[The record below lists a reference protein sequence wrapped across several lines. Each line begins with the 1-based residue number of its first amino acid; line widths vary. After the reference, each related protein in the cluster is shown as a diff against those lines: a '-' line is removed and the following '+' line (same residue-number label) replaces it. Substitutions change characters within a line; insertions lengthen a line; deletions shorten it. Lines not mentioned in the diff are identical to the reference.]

1 MFRNNRRFIL
11 AIIAFAFAFAFGVD
25 VLGKDILTKKSSSI
39 LHACD
44 KFNKDLI
51 PLPIDMEY
59 ESKNTALLIG
69 INQIKY
75 DFSLNLIN
83 ENNHGNDVTFFKQF
97 IDDFSTN
104 EYKKIYSILDN
115 KKNISQQYVKDHIA
129 FLNRVLSGNNRL
141 KLLSQVCQ
149 GDHRTFFLSINANG
163 EKKIISFRFSLRNDG
178 FRYVIDQRFY
188 LDKLLKKVYKFSQ
201 NYNQLPMSTMGKNIG
216 HAYQIFE
223 GKYSFQIIANGKRYN
238 SVKINKKPLNQAED
252 LLDKAVAAYSEIY
265 LLLAKNQ
272 KNSFYANLSDGSS
285 RKAKDWLEA
294 LPFDENYR
302 LANSILSREIIHVI
316 DATPFVIIFYSDT
329 QHGGIIRH
337 EYMVESPNSKFG
349 FLLTNFYYQ
358 DTLDDIFNSQS
369 MFHHNF
375 AFKN

>member
-1 MFRNNRRFIL
+1 MLRNYSIIL
-11 AIIAFAFAFAFGVD
+11 MILAFGVD
-25 VLGKDILTKKSSSI
+25 VLGKDILTINSPSLVQS
-39 LHACD
+39 CD
-44 KFNKDLI
+44 KFKKVLI

-59 ESKNTALLIG
+59 ETKNTALHIG
-69 INQIKY
+69 VNQIKY

-83 ENNHGNDVTFFKQF
+83 ENDHGNDVTFFKQF

-115 KKNISQQYVKDHIA
+115 KKNISQQYVKDQIA
-129 FLNRVLSGNNRL
+129 FFNRVLSGNNRL

-149 GDHRTFFLSINANG
+149 GDHRTFFLSINSNG
-163 EKKIISFRFSLRNDG
+163 KKKIMSFRFVLRGDD
-178 FRYVIDQRFY
+178 FRYVIDQHFY
-188 LDKLLKKVYKFSQ
+188 LDTLLKKVYKFSD
-201 NYNQLPMSTMGKNIG
+201 NDDQLPIPVEKKHIG
-216 HAYQIFE
+216 HPYHVFD

-238 SVKINKKPLNQAED
+238 SVKIKKKPLSQAED
-252 LLDKAVAAYSEIY
+252 ILDKAVAAYSKIY

-272 KNSFYANLSDGSS
+272 KNSFYTNLSDGSS
-285 RKAKDWLEA
+285 RKAKDWLET
-294 LPFDENYR
+294 LPSNENYR

-358 DTLDDIFNSQS
+358 DILDDIFNSQS

-375 AFKN
+375 AFQN

>member
-1 MFRNNRRFIL
+1 MFRNNRSFIL
-11 AIIAFAFAFAFGVD
+11 AIIAFTFGVD
-25 VLGKDILTKKSSSI
+25 VLGKDVLTKKSSSI
-39 LHACD
+39 HACD

-129 FLNRVLSGNNRL
+129 FFNRVLSENNRL

-149 GDHRTFFLSINANG
+149 GDHRTFFLSINSNG

-178 FRYVIDQRFY
+178 FRYVIDQHFY
-188 LDKLLKKVYKFSQ
+188 LDTLLKKVYKFSD
-201 NYNQLPMSTMGKNIG
+201 NDDQLPIPVEKKHIG
-216 HAYQIFE
+216 HPYQIFD
-223 GKYSFQIIANGKRYN
+223 GKYSYQIIANGKRYN
-238 SVKINKKPLNQAED
+238 SLKINKKPLNQAEG
-252 LLDKAVAAYSEIY
+252 LLDKAVAAYNNIY

-272 KNSFYANLSDGSS
+272 KNSFYTNLSDGSAK
-285 RKAKDWLEA
+285 KAKDWLET
-294 LPFDENYR
+294 LPSSENYR
-302 LANSILSREIIHVI
+302 LVNSILSREIIHAI
-316 DATPFVIIFYSDT
+316 DADPFVIIFYSDT

-337 EYMVESPNSKFG
+337 EYMIRSPNSKFG
-349 FLLTNFYYQ
+349 FLLTNFYYE
-358 DTLDDIFNSQS
+358 DTLDDIFKSRL
-369 MFHHNF
+369 MFHQNF
-375 AFKN
+375 AVQN